1 MRLFTENIF
10 AKLFSVLI
18 ASLLWVALVDEPEL
32 IETVTVPVEY
42 RNLASNLDLSPDA
55 PGQIQLQVRGS
66 RSRLNDVSAERTNI
80 VLDLK
85 AMTQPS
91 SRTFTI
97 QETSINLPP
106 TVTLLRSMPSQ
117 LRVKLERRL
126 YKELPV
132 KVEFESP
139 LPSNIKVISTEIV
152 PAVIK
157 VVGPESRIK
166 LATFIST
173 EPINLNDTSN
183 ETSNDTSILKPFLVH
198 VLLADPE
205 LSIVGSAQVTIRLQ
219 TTRLP

>member
-1 MRLFTENIF
+1 MRYFTENIF

-173 EPINLNDTSN
+173 EPVNLND
-183 ETSNDTSILKPFLVH
+183 TSNDTSILKPFLVH

>member
-55 PGQIQLQVRGS
+55 PSQIQLQVRGS

-157 VVGPESRIK
+157 VVGPESRIS
-166 LATFIST
+166 LATFIAT
-173 EPINLNDTSN
+173 EPINLNDTR
-183 ETSNDTSILKPFLVH
+183 ILKPFLVH

>member
-139 LPSNIKVISTEIV
+139 MPSNIKVISTEIV
-152 PAVIK
+152 PPVIK
-157 VVGPESRIK
+157 VVGPESRIH
-166 LATFIST
+166 LATFIAT

-183 ETSNDTSILKPFLVH
+183 GTSILKPFLVN

-219 TTRLP
+219 TSQLP

>member
-139 LPSNIKVISTEIV
+139 LPSNLKVVSTEIV

-166 LATFIST
+166 LATFIAT
-173 EPINLNDTSN
+173 EPVNLKD
-183 ETSNDTSILKPFLVH
+183 TSNDTSILKPFLVN

>member
-1 MRLFTENIF
+1 MSLFTENIF

-173 EPINLNDTSN
+173 EPVNLND
-183 ETSNDTSILKPFLVH
+183 TSNDTSILKPFLVN

>member
-173 EPINLNDTSN
+173 EPVNLND
-183 ETSNDTSILKPFLVH
+183 TSNDTSILKPFLVH

>member
-173 EPINLNDTSN
+173 EPVNL
-183 ETSNDTSILKPFLVH
+183 NDTSILKPFLVH

>member
-173 EPINLNDTSN
+173 EPINLNDTS
-183 ETSNDTSILKPFLVH
+183 ILKPFLVH

>member
-1 MRLFTENIF
+1 MSLFTENLF

-85 AMTQPS
+85 TMTQPS

-97 QETSINLPP
+97 QENSINLPP

-139 LPSNIKVISTEIV
+139 MPSNIKVISTEIV

-157 VVGPESRIK
+157 VVGPESRIS
-166 LATFIST
+166 LATFIAT
-173 EPINLNDTSN
+173 EPINLND
-183 ETSNDTSILKPFLVH
+183 TSNDTSILKPFLVN

-205 LSIVGSAQVTIRLQ
+205 LSIVGSAHVTIRLH

>member
-91 SRTFTI
+91 IRTFTI

-166 LATFIST
+166 LATFIAT
-173 EPINLNDTSN
+173 EPINL
-183 ETSNDTSILKPFLVH
+183 NDTSILKPFLVH

>member
-42 RNLASNLDLSPDA
+42 RNLASHLDLSPDA

-66 RSRLNDVSAERTNI
+66 RSRLNDVSPERTNI
-80 VLDLK
+80 VLDLA

-106 TVTLLRSMPSQ
+106 TVTLIRAMPSQ
-117 LRVKLERRL
+117 LRVRLERRL

-132 KVEFESP
+132 KVDFEIP
-139 LPSNIKVISTEIV
+139 LPAHIKVISTEII

-157 VVGPESRIK
+157 VVGPESRIQ
-166 LATFIST
+166 LATFIAT
-173 EPINLNDTSN
+173 EPINLNGTG
-183 ETSNDTSILKPFLVH
+183 ILKPFLVN

>member
-173 EPINLNDTSN
+173 EPVNLKD
-183 ETSNDTSILKPFLVH
+183 TSNDTGILKPFLVN